1 MPGSENRSLLASIHD
16 VGPGSEREIDRL
28 AGLMTDTLRC
38 SSFAML
44 VVPDHWGSHPIR
56 SGSPFA
62 NRLKT
67 WSDSGIEMFVH
78 GWYHKDTAEH
88 QGVAG
93 LKARYM
99 TAREGE
105 FLGLSYEEAAR
116 RMEAG
121 RALVED
127 IIGRKA
133 SGFIAPAWLYGQGA
147 MEALGDSSFDIA
159 EDHMKVWAPQTGR
172 VLARGPVITWA
183 SRSATRTAS
192 SLAFAALARQTLHPL
207 RTVRVAVHPGDV
219 RKETI
224 LSSIE
229 ITLRCFA
236 KRRRI
241 GSYQS
246 LLRAVPAPVT

>member
-1 MPGSENRSLLASIHD
+1 MPGSDNRSLLASIHD
-16 VGPGSEREIDRL
+16 VGPGSEREVDRL
-28 AGLMTDTLRC
+28 AGLMTDTLQC

-44 VVPDHWGSHPIR
+44 VVPDHWGNHPLR
-56 SGSPFA
+56 TGSPFA
-62 NRLKT
+62 NRLKS

-88 QGVAG
+88 HGVAG

-99 TAREGE
+99 TASEGE
-105 FLGLSYEEAAR
+105 FLGLSYEDAVG

-147 MEALGDSSFDIA
+147 MEALRDSSFDIA
-159 EDHMKVWAPQTGR
+159 EDHIKVWAPQTGR

-183 SRSATRTAS
+183 SRSTARTAS

-219 RKETI
+219 RKVSI
-224 LSSIE
+224 LDSIE
-229 ITLRCFA
+229 TTLRCFA
-236 KRRRI
+236 KRRQT
-241 GSYQS
+241 GNYQS
-246 LLRAVPAPVT
+246 LLRAVPAP